1 MDAEEARRNVE
12 AFIKKRNYTYSVEST
27 LEFYIEY
34 YKNGYYISH
43 SMKDCVKHLESELEV
58 LTA

>member
-1 MDAEEARRNVE
+1 MNTEQARQNIE
-12 AFIKKRNYTYSVEST
+12 LFMKKRNYTYSVEST

-34 YKNGYYISH
+34 YKKGYYISH

-58 LTA
+58 LVS